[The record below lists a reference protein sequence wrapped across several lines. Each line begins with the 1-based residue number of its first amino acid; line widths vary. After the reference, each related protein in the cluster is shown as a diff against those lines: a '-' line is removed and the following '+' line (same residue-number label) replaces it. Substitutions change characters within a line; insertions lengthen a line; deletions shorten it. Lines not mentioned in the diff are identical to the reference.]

1 MEAPCATLKM
11 GLFEDIDTIWL
22 LVRLFLVITIFGFV
36 RNWTG
41 NTTIALVVGGIL
53 VYLFVFQYPLLGVG
67 YIVLSHIFIL
77 IFFIWVLFM
86 IIPK

>member
-1 MEAPCATLKM
+1 M
-11 GLFEDIDTIWL
+11 GAFDFLGGFGDLGMIEMLVKLFIT
-22 LVRLFLVITIFGFV
+22 ITIFGFV

-67 YIVLSHIFIL
+67 YIALSHLFII
-77 IFFIWVLFM
+77 IFFIWFAFLF
-86 IIPK
+86 IK